1 MTTQEWLIIK
11 RHVPNYFTCIYM
23 WAGVVL
29 GSLTGA
35 ILLETIIKMIGQ

>member
-1 MTTQEWLIIK
+1 
-11 RHVPNYFTCIYM
+11 M